1 MTGVIVV
8 VLRFD
13 SRVEERLDDA
23 IRNDLGNGQ
32 GSTITVLH
40 DVGDDNNRK
49 KEKAKAKERKPI
61 LAGRSDEASW

>member
-1 MTGVIVV
+1 MT
-8 VLRFD
+8 RFGMTW
-13 SRVEERLDDA
+13 A
-23 IRNDLGNGQ
+23 T